1 MPVRKPGTEKL
12 DTQRPAVTSET
23 LSASAAQ
30 AALTPIDE
38 KTALMIRVCDA
49 DARADYEAKLGA
61 VKVQLTALGAAQ
73 SFAS

>member
-1 MPVRKPGTEKL
+1 MV
-12 DTQRPAVTSET
+12 VTRSQTSKET